1 MIVRYTKLS
10 KYSKLFMGIAW
21 FLVGALNV
29 FYGET
34 KSINYFFIVFG
45 IIYFVMAFVE
55 FAYNYVEIENGI
67 ISKKG
72 PFGKNLKIIDLIKM
86 EEAGRELVIRTMDKK
101 ITINKMRANSDDY
114 LRLIEEIKKQKQSL
128 AVV

>member
-1 MIVRYTKLS
+1 
-10 KYSKLFMGIAW
+10 MGIAW